1 MKRFSIFV
9 TRILNDYTFLLL
21 FSVTSAF
28 LIVSLC
34 ISFSVITSVSPN
46 SAYGHITGNRTQQWT
61 SPQQNVKIE
70 FTYEPEKPL
79 LDSPT
84 ELKFSVQNLQTGHH
98 LKDLLAK
105 IMVINGQGFFKF
117 NNMTVQN
124 GDFSENFTF
133 PIEGTYQV
141 ILRINSKD
149 YAIAL
154 ASFKVIVPFQPIGTV
169 DLNKTIPLILPA
181 TIIGIIGVMVVVTFL
196 VIGNR
201 KIKKESFHNDNE
213 AANVC

>member
-1 MKRFSIFV
+1 MKRLSILV
-9 TRILNDYTFLLL
+9 TRILNDYSFLLL
-21 FSVTSAF
+21 ITVTSTI
-28 LIVSLC
+28 LIVSLW
-34 ISFSVITSVSPN
+34 ISFTMITSVFPN
-46 SAYGHITGNRTQQWT
+46 SAYAHITGNRTQQWT

-84 ELKFSVQNLQTGHH
+84 ELQFSVQNLQTGQH
-98 LKDLLAK
+98 LKDLFAK
-105 IMVINGQGFFKF
+105 IIVINGQGFFKS

-124 GDFSENFTF
+124 GDFSVNSTF

-141 ILRINSKD
+141 ILRINSND

-169 DLNKTIPLILPA
+169 DLNKMSPLILPA
-181 TIIGIIGVMVVVTFL
+181 AIIGIIGAIVVVTFL
-196 VIGNR
+196 IIGNR
-201 KIKKESFHNDNE
+201 EDKKRIISG
-213 AANVC
+213 

>member
-1 MKRFSIFV
+1 MKRFSIFIIG
-9 TRILNDYTFLLL
+9 ILNDYSLIFL
-21 FSVTSAF
+21 FTVTSAF
-28 LIVSLC
+28 LIVSLW
-34 ISFSVITSVSPN
+34 ISFTMITSIFPN
-46 SAYGHITGNRTQQWT
+46 SAYAHITGNRTQQWI

-98 LKDLLAK
+98 LRDLLAK
-105 IMVINGQGFFKF
+105 IMIINGQGFFKS

-124 GDFSENFTF
+124 GDFSVNSTF

-169 DLNKTIPLILPA
+169 DLNQMIPLFLPA
-181 TIIGIIGVMVVVTFL
+181 AIIGIIGVIVLVTFL
-196 VIGNR
+196 IIGNR
-201 KIKKESFHNDNE
+201 KDKKRIISER
-213 AANVC
+213 